1 MIAMDEKGDS
11 DEADGGAGTV
21 WRAVLVM
28 KKFRAAR
35 LFALG
40 DMGRICQVMI
50 GVTRLHRRSFLAT
63 EKGGVNAGGWVAQY
77 GVR

>member
-1 MIAMDEKGDS
+1 M
-11 DEADGGAGTV
+11 

-28 KKFRAAR
+28 KKFRGAR
-35 LFALG
+35 KLALG

-50 GVTRLHRRSFLAT
+50 GVSRLHRGSSLPT
-63 EKGGVNAGGWVAQY
+63 ETGGVNAGGWVAQY